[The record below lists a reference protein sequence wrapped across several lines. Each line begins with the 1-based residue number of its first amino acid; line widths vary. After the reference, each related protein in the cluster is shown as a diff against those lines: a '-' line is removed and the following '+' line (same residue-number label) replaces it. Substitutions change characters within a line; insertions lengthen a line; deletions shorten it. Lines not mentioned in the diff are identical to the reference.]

1 MSGFLTILAV
11 IAMAATALVLCLGL
25 LNLMRGGPG
34 NTSQKLMRMRILFQ
48 AIAVVIL
55 VAVLMLAR

>member
-1 MSGFLTILAV
+1 MSGFLTILAIV
-11 IAMAATALVLCLGL
+11 AMAATALVLCLGL
-25 LNLMRGGPG
+25 ANLMRGGPG